1 MRYPNETESELPSAG
16 SYYSFNNDNRPFM
29 CSKKNIKFS
38 KRKLPAQSSIA
49 VVYDGENN
57 LKNVVLVKFLSRGY
71 NIRAFNSADLYRL
84 SDIFDIK
91 DLKKVSYGVSADAGA
106 VLSMQKSF
114 NNIYKLHFY
123 NYEINKAELLT
134 ELKNKWKV
142 DYLVILDLQNWEEVS
157 WGRLI
162 DLQNYEIMWLE
173 NYPTRYGDNI
183 ETIMDHLINSMS
195 GK

>member
-1 MRYPNETESELPSAG
+1 MKRKAG
-16 SYYSFNNDNRPFM
+16 SRALAILIVSIVVAGLS
-29 CSKKNIKFS
+29 CASKKNIKFS
-38 KRKLPAQSSIA
+38 KRKLPARSSVAI
-49 VVYDGENN
+49 VYDGENN
-57 LKNVVLVKFLSRGY
+57 LKNAVLVKFLSRGY
-71 NIRAFNSADLYRL
+71 RVLAFNSADLYRL
-84 SDIFDIK
+84 SDVFDIK
-91 DLKKVSYGVSADAGA
+91 DLKKISYGVSADAGA

-142 DYLVILDLQNWEEVS
+142 DYLIILDLKNWEKVS

-162 DLQNYEIMWLE
+162 DLQNYEVMWLE
-173 NYPTRYGDNI
+173 NYPTKYSDNI
-183 ETIMDHLINSMS
+183 ETIVDHMINSMS

>member
-1 MRYPNETESELPSAG
+1 MKRKASSRVLVLIIVSIMITGLSCAA
-16 SYYSFNNDNRPFM
+16 
-29 CSKKNIKFS
+29 KKNIKFS

>member
-1 MRYPNETESELPSAG
+1 MKRKATLCLLTLFVASSMLTGLSCA
-16 SYYSFNNDNRPFM
+16 
-29 CSKKNIKFS
+29 SKKNIKFT
-38 KRKLPAQSSIA
+38 RRALPARSNIA
-49 VVYDGENN
+49 VVYDGKNN

-71 NIRAFNSADLYRL
+71 NVRAFNSADLYRL
-84 SDIFDIK
+84 TDIFDIK

-114 NNIYKLHFY
+114 NNIYKLHYY

-134 ELKNKWKV
+134 ELKQKWNV
-142 DYLVILDLQNWEEVS
+142 DYLIILDLKNWEKVS

-173 NYPTRYGDNI
+173 NYPTKYSDNI
-183 ETIMDHLINSMS
+183 ETVMDHLINSMS